1 MLTEYFLGVDG
12 GQSSTTAVVGDA
24 TGKVLGWATAGPCNH
39 VAEDETQQKFKRVI
53 GGCVAEA
60 VERAGSDLHFRAA
73 CFGMSG
79 GPADKQSLL
88 REMISTDHMVVTH
101 DAAIALAGAT
111 AGEPGIVVISG
122 TGAIAF
128 GRNGRGEAARA
139 GGWGYVFGDEGGAF
153 DIARQG
159 LRAVLREYE
168 GWGPRTPLTPAYL
181 EACGLSDANQM
192 LHLFY
197 KPEWP
202 RGRVAILAK
211 TVNRLAEEGDPV
223 ALGIM
228 NNSAQQ
234 LATLAGA
241 VRRQLFAE
249 GEAAIVSGVG
259 GVFSSALVADRFENL
274 VSMEDGVTYSVPRH
288 GPAEGALLLA
298 ISAISSRL

>member
-1 MLTEYFLGVDG
+1 MMLEFER
-12 GQSSTTAVVGDA
+12 SSPLVG
-24 TGKVLGWATAGPCNH
+24 TPT
-39 VAEDETQQKFKRVI
+39 
-53 GGCVAEA
+53 
-60 VERAGSDLHFRAA
+60 
-73 CFGMSG
+73 
-79 GPADKQSLL
+79 
-88 REMISTDHMVVTH
+88 
-101 DAAIALAGAT
+101 
-111 AGEPGIVVISG
+111 GIVVISG

-128 GRNGRGEAARA
+128 GRNRRGETARA

-181 EACGLSDANQM
+181 EVCGLSDANQM

-202 RGRVAILAK
+202 RGRVASLAK

-274 VSMEDGVTYSVPRH
+274 VSLEEGVTYSVPRH

-298 ISAISSRL
+298 ISAIYSRP